1 MGKRIIFVAILS
13 FFTLSSTSA
22 QTANFRELVKTGT
35 PLDVQAA
42 ITKGADVNA
51 QDKDESSTTP
61 LMLAAAFNPNP
72 EVITILINAGADI
85 QAQSGDGFTAL
96 MCAAA
101 NNKNPEMI
109 TILINAGAD
118 IQAQSGDGFTA
129 LMCAVNNQNP
139 EGITTLLKAGA
150 DAKAKSKE
158 GKTAFNYAQDNEK
171 LKDTNAYWALSDAQY

>member
-96 MCAAA
+96 MCA
-101 NNKNPEMI
+101 
-109 TILINAGAD
+109 
-118 IQAQSGDGFTA
+118 
-129 LMCAVNNQNP
+129 VNNQNP